1 MLATGLGMSVA
12 VAQPIKVDD
21 RAPLRRTQT
30 PQQVQVSQ
38 PMNITIQVNVAQGM
52 DEQAIAR
59 EVASQ
64 ITNSKNQAQ
73 ARARSAARSGL
84 NEKR

>member
-30 PQQVQVSQ
+30 QQVQVSQ
-38 PMNITIQVNVAQGM
+38 PMNITIQVNAAQGM

-64 ITNSKNQAQ
+64 IAQIQNQAQ
-73 ARARSAARSGL
+73 ARARNSLRDRG
-84 NEKR
+84 